1 MADDYT
7 RPSPR
12 GGEGARQ
19 SGQVMVLVAVAL
31 LALIGS
37 AALILLAGSV
47 EWQKNQLQELADST
61 ALDSALTIGISCDST
76 KANVVLKE
84 ADDFLA
90 TRRTKLGPYGV
101 AAGTCAT
108 PYKGTDFFTGGLSAT
123 YNYPYRAHQQQVEV
137 ILTLT
142 LPISFGGELGTTNTT
157 VTRRAVAQALP
168 GSVPAISANSL
179 TCGGG
184 QVNIGGDVV
193 AQNAVTISGTCALYA
208 HQRFD
213 AASGTYS
220 SLGNVRVYADGQS
233 WVGGG
238 GACAAG
244 ANAGSSTAICADGS
258 EMSGHVTP
266 ACGTNGTSQFLSA
279 GDATINPNPC
289 TAGVAPQ
296 PVFARGTVL
305 PPDHNTDATAIATL
319 QGTGGAACT
328 SGAAYP
334 NIVVGG
340 VTVGT
345 GLAPAPTKDASGYYH
360 FKPSCY
366 GYLDV
371 ASLGSISNVQVGPVV
386 TARHFLTP
394 TLPAPSTAGTLLVA
408 DVRSDATPAQFVP
421 PAGWVETGLLPSQA
435 GTSPRTEIWYYP
447 NNPGGISNATFT
459 ITPASIDST
468 AQMTEW
474 RNVATVLPLDQT
486 GNFAVG
492 TNQST
497 ATVTTGGAMAAP
509 NELAITDVGV
519 LEGLAGQVLTQG
531 VGWNSLANDPTD
543 GFSAEYRVDLPA
555 AAASET
561 LNSTKPTS
569 WAVVLA
575 TFKPSAAAIGAVLD
589 PGFYYFNGSGFA
601 GGGGICLNGGTLLAR
616 DVTLEFVNQAGFS
629 SGTCAAGGGAACA
642 GTCQFGSTPCSV
654 SVCPSNALADPLA
667 PLGGNTWF
675 AAPCSQAPPAAG
687 IQDTS
692 CSGSWCPAGDRACQN
707 LLIYSP
713 ASSTG
718 TISLSGS
725 AVHAWL
731 LGSIYWSGTC
741 TYAINGTSVID
752 GSLACGS
759 LTISAGVGAGI
770 GVGSDFGIGTAN
782 VEAILIE

>member
-1 MADDYT
+1 
-7 RPSPR
+7 
-12 GGEGARQ
+12 
-19 SGQVMVLVAVAL
+19 MVLVAVAL

-90 TRRTKLGPYGV
+90 TRRTKVGPYGV

-108 PYKGTDFFTGGLSAT
+108 PYQGTDVFTGGLSAT

-193 AQNAVTISGTCALYA
+193 AQNAITLSGTCALYA

-220 SLGNVRVYADGQS
+220 SVGNVRAYADGQS

-238 GACAAG
+238 GSCSAG
-244 ANAGSSTAICADGS
+244 ANSGSSTAVCADGS
-258 EMSGHVTP
+258 EVSGHVNP
-266 ACGTNGTSQFLSA
+266 ACGTSGTSQLLSA
-279 GDATINPNPC
+279 GGAAINPNPC
-289 TAGVAPQ
+289 AAGVAPQ
-296 PVFARGTVL
+296 PVFARGTGL
-305 PPDHNTDATAIATL
+305 PPDPNTDATAIATL

-340 VTVGT
+340 TTVGT
-345 GLAPAPTKDASGYYH
+345 GLAPAPAKDPSGYYH

-366 GYLDV
+366 GYLD
-371 ASLGSISNVQVGPVV
+371 LGALSGGISNVQVGPIVN
-386 TARHFLTP
+386 AKHFITP
-394 TLPAPSTAGTLLVA
+394 TLPAASTAGTLLVA
-408 DVRSDATPAQFVP
+408 DVRSDATPGRFLA
-421 PAGWVETGLLPSQA
+421 PAGWLPAGAPSQA

-447 NNPGGISNATFT
+447 NNPGAVPNPTFT

-468 AQMTEW
+468 AQVSEW

-486 GNFAVG
+486 GNFTAAV
-492 TNQST
+492 NQLT
-497 ATVTTGGAMAAP
+497 ATVSTAGATAAA
-509 NELAITDVGV
+509 NELVITDDGV
-519 LEGLAGQVLTQG
+519 LGGVAGQVLNQG
-531 VGWNSLANDPTD
+531 ASWNSLANDPTD
-543 GFSAEYRVDLPA
+543 GFSAEYRLDLPA
-555 AAASET
+555 AVASET
-561 LNSTKPTS
+561 VTSTQPTT
-569 WAVVLA
+569 WALVMA
-575 TFKPSAAAIGAVLD
+575 TFKPAPVTPANAVLD

-601 GGGGICLNGGTLLAR
+601 GGGGLCLNGGILLAR

-654 SVCPSNALADPLA
+654 SVCPPNALADPLA

-731 LGSIYWSGTC
+731 LGSIYWSGAC